1 MDKLGVLQHIQHCV
15 NVTAQ
20 PPAQAAEGVI
30 EGTAL
35 EAANKNVEERVGVDL
50 SVDLNG
56 LRLRN
61 PILTASGTFGY
72 GEEMAQLVNLA
83 RLGAIIGK
91 TITTQPRAGNAPPR
105 TCEVSAGMLNAIGL
119 QNVGIER
126 FLSEKLP
133 LLRDLQRQGASPPL
147 IVNIA
152 GNSIDDFA
160 SLAQRLDAWA
170 GEMSAQ
176 HSDESQC
183 ESANASRAEGASNRE
198 EALDFKGDCGRGPG
212 VAALELN
219 ISCPNVAHGLDF
231 ASDPQLTEALVRRVR
246 NVTSLPLLVKLSPN
260 VSDIAVIA
268 RAAEAGGANALSLV
282 NTFVGMAI
290 DIRSRRP
297 RLSNVTGGLSGP
309 AIKPLALRAVYKCS
323 QAVRIPLVGVGG
335 IASWQDAIEFFLAG
349 ASAVQIGT
357 ASFVRPDASTLIL
370 DGIAQYLQLNGLA
383 RLSDLVGAMET
394 T

>member
-1 MDKLGVLQHIQHCV
+1 MNKLSLSQHIQD
-15 NVTAQ
+15 TSGA
-20 PPAQAAEGVI
+20 PAQVPAQVPSQVPAPALGRANW
-30 EGTAL
+30 GT
-35 EAANKNVEERVGVDL
+35 VEEVGGVDL

-72 GEEMAQLVNLA
+72 GEEMAHLVDLA

-91 TITTQPRAGNAPPR
+91 TITTRPRAGNAPPR

-133 LLRDLQRQGASPPL
+133 LLRDLQQQGVAPPL

-152 GNSIDDFA
+152 GDSIDDFA
-160 SLAQRLDAWA
+160 SLAQRLSAWG
-170 GEMSAQ
+170 GEPYAQ
-176 HSDESQC
+176 HGVGSPPERTDAPPADSVLDRH
-183 ESANASRAEGASNRE
+183 NAPEGGQGQGS
-198 EALDFKGDCGRGPG
+198 G

-231 ASDPQLTEALVRRVR
+231 ASDPRLTEELVRRVR
-246 NVTSLPLLVKLSPN
+246 GVTSLPLLVKLSPN

-323 QAVRIPLVGVGG
+323 QAVSIPLVGVGG
-335 IASWQDAIEFFLAG
+335 VASWQDAVEFLLAG

-370 DGIAQYLQLNGLA
+370 DGLTRYLQLNGFA
-383 RLSDLVGAMET
+383 RLSDLIGAMET
-394 T
+394 S